1 MKPRLNYPYTM
12 TSHTIEFGEDLNSC
26 FALGETGVI
35 LDINICCSIYH
46 NLACIWKPT
55 KKRDQPYI
63 IKLFVIEIRE
73 SISYYHLN

>member
-55 KKRDQPYI
+55 KDQPYI

>member
-55 KKRDQPYI
+55 K
-63 IKLFVIEIRE
+63 L
-73 SISYYHLN
+73 